1 MIGIGWATL
10 YHSMIEKYN
19 NNNNQQNSNTNN
31 TNNNISN
38 NINTYKKIFINYY
51 NYN

>member
-19 NNNNQQNSNTNN
+19 NKQQNSQEQSNKIQQNN
-31 TNNNISN
+31 VNM
-38 NINTYKKIFINYY
+38 
-51 NYN
+51 

>member
-19 NNNNQQNSNTNN
+19 NQQQNSQQNI
-31 TNNNISN
+31 NNNN
-38 NINTYKKIFINYY
+38 NNANK
-51 NYN
+51 

>member
-19 NNNNQQNSNTNN
+19 NKQQNSQEQ
-31 TNNNISN
+31 SN
-38 NINTYKKIFINYY
+38 NIQQNNV
-51 NYN
+51 NM

>member
-19 NNNNQQNSNTNN
+19 KQQNSQEQINN
-31 TNNNISN
+31 SQQNNVNM
-38 NINTYKKIFINYY
+38 
-51 NYN
+51 

>member
-19 NNNNQQNSNTNN
+19 NKQQNSQQEQITNIQQ
-31 TNNNISN
+31 NNVNM
-38 NINTYKKIFINYY
+38 
-51 NYN
+51 

>member
-19 NNNNQQNSNTNN
+19 KQENSQQEQINNIQQNNVNM
-31 TNNNISN
+31 
-38 NINTYKKIFINYY
+38 
-51 NYN
+51 

>member
-19 NNNNQQNSNTNN
+19 KQQNSQEQI
-31 TNNNISN
+31 NNNIQQN
-38 NINTYKKIFINYY
+38 NVNM
-51 NYN
+51 